1 MSLLSVEYV
10 RKGVLTADMRR
21 QLLQVAGGWA
31 LSPSVPVGTGP
42 ADLRF
47 YRGGFNRLDHVFPE
61 RSDAERYLR
70 QHNWQQAQGGQNAT
84 KPAAKA
90 DKT

>member
-1 MSLLSVEYV
+1 MVLLSVEYV
-10 RKGVLTADMRR
+10 RKGVLTADLRR

-31 LSPSVPVGTGP
+31 LSPSVPIGTGP

-61 RSDAERYLR
+61 RSEAERYLS
-70 QHNWQQAQGGQNAT
+70 QHNWHQAQGGQYAP
-84 KPAAKA
+84 KPAEKST
-90 DKT
+90 KT

>member
-10 RKGVLTADMRR
+10 RRGVLTADLRR

-47 YRGGFNRLDHVFPE
+47 YRGGFNRMDHVFPD
-61 RSDAERYLR
+61 RSEAERYLT
-70 QHNWQQAQGGQNAT
+70 QHNWHPVPGGNDAT

-90 DKT
+90 DKH